1 MSKKE
6 KSKGIIGKIFGWI
19 FGIIFGMVGFGSL
32 VSVQIIPALISL
44 LIMAILIPPLSNLI
58 KEKMNLNLSTWIKII
73 IIFVGLILIAITT
86 NTDSTTDNIIENQ
99 NNTNT
104 INNEEIIES
113 DGVLNTTQSK
123 ESNIPKEQNNEISE
137 YQKVLE
143 SYKELAEQKS
153 EITSKY
159 LDKDGYYSYYD
170 LTLDEL
176 NNLKQIET
184 SIKEQ
189 LSAYKNSI
197 SEKDKN
203 YEFIS
208 ESLQSSEE
216 SLTKI
221 NDVLDTVGTI
231 SNIEAYATLDSWDA
245 DTDFDGVNVNLRIFS
260 TPYEYVR
267 AKGLLKVSIYHAVG
281 FLDDQK
287 GEIIESFTK
296 ELDINDFTT
305 GTCGNEEK
313 YCGFIREIRF
323 DFTKPNNLGGLNFGY
338 MEVTFETQGKSFEA
352 IDETFNEN

>member
-6 KSKGIIGKIFGWI
+6 NKPFYKKTWFIVLSIIVVLAIIGGLSGENTNDSN
-19 FGIIFGMVGFGSL
+19 GI
-32 VSVQIIPALISL
+32 
-44 LIMAILIPPLSNLI
+44 
-58 KEKMNLNLSTWIKII
+58 
-73 IIFVGLILIAITT
+73 
-86 NTDSTTDNIIENQ
+86 TDNTELKDS
-99 NNTNT
+99 NTP
-104 INNEEIIES
+104 
-113 DGVLNTTQSK
+113 QQ
-123 ESNIPKEQNNEISE
+123 QNNEISE

-143 SYKELAEQKS
+143 SYKALAEQKS
-153 EITSKY
+153 EITTKY
-159 LDKDGYYSYYD
+159 LDNDGYYSYYD

-176 NNLKQIET
+176 NNVKQIET

-208 ESLQSSEE
+208 ESLKSSEE

-260 TPYEYVR
+260 TPYEYIR

-287 GEIIESFTK
+287 GELIESFTK

>member
-6 KSKGIIGKIFGWI
+6 NKPFYKKTWFIVISIIVVLAIIGGLSGEDKTKE
-19 FGIIFGMVGFGSL
+19 SNN
-32 VSVQIIPALISL
+32 S
-44 LIMAILIPPLSNLI
+44 PL
-58 KEKMNLNLSTWIKII
+58 
-73 IIFVGLILIAITT
+73 
-86 NTDSTTDNIIENQ
+86 
-99 NNTNT
+99 NTNT
-104 INNEEIIES
+104 E
-113 DGVLNTTQSK
+113 VK
-123 ESNIPKEQNNEISE
+123 ETSPTQNNQISE
-137 YQKVLE
+137 YQQVLE
-143 SYKELAEQKS
+143 SYISLTEQKS

-159 LDKDGYYSYYD
+159 LDKDGYYNYYD

-176 NNLKQIET
+176 NNVKDFET
-184 SIKEQ
+184 SINDE
-189 LSAYKNSI
+189 LSAYQNSI
-197 SEKDKN
+197 SEKDEN
-203 YEFIS
+203 YKFIS
-208 ESLQSSEE
+208 ESLESSDD

-221 NDVLDTVGTI
+221 NDVLETVGTV

-260 TPYEYVR
+260 TPYEYMR

-287 GEIIESFTK
+287 GELIESFTK

-323 DFTKPNNLGGLNFGY
+323 EFTKPNNLGGLNFGY

>member
-1 MSKKE
+1 MKLKRIRS
-6 KSKGIIGKIFGWI
+6 ILGWI
-19 FGIIFGMVGFGSL
+19 FGVIFGLIGL
-32 VSVQIIPALISL
+32 VSLFAGDIFPAISLFLLSIVLIPAIFDFIKKKLNLKLSIGIKTAMIIIL
-44 LIMAILIPPLSNLI
+44 LIV
-58 KEKMNLNLSTWIKII
+58 
-73 IIFVGLILIAITT
+73 FFIAIGTSSPTT
-86 NTDSTTDNIIENQ
+86 NDNIIENQ

-113 DGVLNTTQSK
+113 GGVLSTTQSK
-123 ESNIPKEQNNEISE
+123 ESNIPEKQNNEISE

-143 SYKELAEQKS
+143 SYNGLVEQKS

-159 LDKDGYYSYYD
+159 LDNDRYYSYYD

-176 NNLKQIET
+176 NNVKQIET

-197 SEKDKN
+197 SSFSIN
-203 YEFIS
+203 YELIS
-208 ESLQSSEE
+208 KSLQSSEE

-221 NDVLDTVGTI
+221 NDVLDTVGTV
-231 SNIEAYATLDSWDA
+231 SNIEAYVTLDSWDA
-245 DTDFDGVNVNLRIFS
+245 DTDFDGVNVKLKIFS

-267 AKGLLKVSIYHAVG
+267 AKGLLKVSIYRAVG

-287 GEIIESFTK
+287 GELIESFTK

-305 GTCGNEEK
+305 GTCGNEDK
-313 YCGFIREIRF
+313 LCGFIREIRF
-323 DFTKPNNLGGLNFGY
+323 DFTKPNNLGGLHFGY

-352 IDETFNEN
+352 VDKTFNEN